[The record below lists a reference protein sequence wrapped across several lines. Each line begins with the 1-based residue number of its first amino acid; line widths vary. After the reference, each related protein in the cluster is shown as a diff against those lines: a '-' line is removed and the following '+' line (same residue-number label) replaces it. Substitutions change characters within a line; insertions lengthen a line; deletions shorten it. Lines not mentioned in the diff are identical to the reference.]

1 MTNEAPIT
9 TTLKAPGANAP
20 WMVIRSE
27 NTPQLNAQLSEIQ
40 ANGIF
45 AVLASANEAFAAH
58 FTVGSILGAK
68 PVSAP
73 VDTGAFAPPA
83 PAAPA
88 AAPTQQELFA
98 QFMAAQETGGLP
110 TAQPLPSGPTAPV
123 TAAQYGGGGADAT
136 PGAPIVAG
144 MPAKLVSGS
153 SARGPWQAWADP
165 RPKEATDHM
174 QKTDDVNHP
183 GLNAG
188 SHKLWKFIR

>member
-1 MTNEAPIT
+1 MTEAPIT
-9 TTLKAPGANAP
+9 TTLKAPGSNAP

-27 NTPQLNAQLSEIQ
+27 NTSQLNAQLSEIQ

-45 AVLASANEAFAAH
+45 AVLAGANEAFAAH
-58 FTVGSILGAK
+58 FTVGGILGAT
-68 PVSAP
+68 PLNAP
-73 VDTGAFAPPA
+73 QDTGAFAPPA
-83 PAAPA
+83 PAPVAEPAPQYQQQYAAPVQQQQQQYAAPA
-88 AAPTQQELFA
+88 AP
-98 QFMAAQETGGLP
+98 AAG
-110 TAQPLPSGPTAPV
+110 
-123 TAAQYGGGGADAT
+123 AT

-144 MPAKLVSGS
+144 MAAKLVSGS

-188 SHKLWKFIR
+188 THKLWKFIR

>member
-1 MTNEAPIT
+1 MTEAPIT

-45 AVLASANEAFAAH
+45 AILAAANEAFAAH
-58 FTVGSILGAK
+58 FTVGGILGAK
-68 PVSAP
+68 PLNAP
-73 VDTGAFAPPA
+73 QDTGAFAAPA

-88 AAPTQQELFA
+88 APTQEELFA
-98 QFMAAQETGGLP
+98 QFVAAQNTQGLP
-110 TAQPLPSGPTAPV
+110 TAAPAAAPTAPA
-123 TAAQYGGGGADAT
+123 TAAQYGGGST

-153 SARGPWQAWADP
+153 SAKGPWQAWADP
-165 RPKEATDHM
+165 RPKDATDHM

>member
-1 MTNEAPIT
+1 MTEAPIT

-27 NTPQLNAQLSEIQ
+27 NTVQLNSQLSEIQ

-45 AVLASANEAFAAH
+45 AVLAGANEAFAAH
-58 FTVGSILGAK
+58 FTVGGILGAK
-68 PVSAP
+68 PLNAP
-73 VDTGAFAPPA
+73 QDTGAFAPPA
-83 PAAPA
+83 PAPAAPTQEEQFAAFLAAQQGAAAPA
-88 AAPTQQELFA
+88 AAP
-98 QFMAAQETGGLP
+98 AAPAAGG
-110 TAQPLPSGPTAPV
+110 
-123 TAAQYGGGGADAT
+123 T

-174 QKTDDVNHP
+174 TKTDDVNDP
-183 GLNAG
+183 GLANG
-188 SHKLWKFIR
+188 TKKLWKFIR

>member
-1 MTNEAPIT
+1 MTEAPIT

-27 NTPQLNAQLSEIQ
+27 NTVQLNSQLSEIQ

-45 AVLASANEAFAAH
+45 AVLAAANEAFAAH
-58 FTVGSILGAK
+58 FTVGGILGAK
-68 PVSAP
+68 PLNAP
-73 VDTGAFAPPA
+73 QDTGAFAPPA
-83 PAAPA
+83 PAPAAPTQEEQFAAFLAAQQGAAAPA
-88 AAPTQQELFA
+88 AAP
-98 QFMAAQETGGLP
+98 AAPAAGG
-110 TAQPLPSGPTAPV
+110 
-123 TAAQYGGGGADAT
+123 T

-183 GLNAG
+183 GLNG
-188 SHKLWKFIR
+188 GTHKLWKFIR

>member
-27 NTPQLNAQLSEIQ
+27 NTAQLNAQLSEIQ
-40 ANGIF
+40 ANGTF
-45 AVLASANEAFAAH
+45 ATLANANEAFAAH
-58 FTVGSILGAK
+58 FTVGSVLGAK
-68 PVSAP
+68 PVDAP
-73 VDTGAFAPPA
+73 QNTGAFTYQAE
-83 PAAPA
+83 AAPVPV

-98 QFMAAQETGGLP
+98 QFMAAQESGGLP
-110 TAQPLPSGPTAPV
+110 QAAPAAAPTAPA
-123 TAAQYGGGGADAT
+123 TAAQYGGGAAAT
-136 PGAPIVAG
+136 PGAPMVAG

-153 SARGPWQAWADP
+153 SAKGPWQAWADP
-165 RPKEATDHM
+165 RPKDATDHM

-183 GLNAG
+183 GLAAG

>member
-1 MTNEAPIT
+1 MTEAPIT
-9 TTLKAPGANAP
+9 TTLKAPGSNAP

-58 FTVGSILGAK
+58 FTVGGILGAK
-68 PVSAP
+68 PLDAP
-73 VDTGAFAPPA
+73 VDTGAFAQPAPVQEPAPQYQQAYAPAPVQQQYAA

-88 AAPTQQELFA
+88 A
-98 QFMAAQETGGLP
+98 G
-110 TAQPLPSGPTAPV
+110 
-123 TAAQYGGGGADAT
+123 AT

-183 GLNAG
+183 GLAQG